1 MINIASNYNSE
12 ALIYSIDLPNKLRSK
27 NCGLIVD
34 YQRVSEL
41 FELYLGSANGLGD
54 SFLETLEWQKQLTE
68 EVVDAVD
75 DERLGTGQREIDQ
88 RLMGRPRLPHFILA
102 VLVNQLLHNV
112 RNSTTFFPT
121 STRTTLQFTV
131 YALAVRRRRWQY
143 RLSFFHEAI
152 YYYFIHGA
160 QLSQRDRAML
170 SVIKYFAVTQGHPRS
185 FETTPLSR
193 ACVTS
198 SLLVVLCIELC
209 LYVVPFLRHSA
220 SNNCATLKSQL
231 RVVLPL

>member
-34 YQRVSEL
+34 YHRVFER

-102 VLVNQLLHNV
+102 VLVKQLLHNV

-121 STRTTLQFTV
+121 STRTTLQLTV
-131 YALAVRRRRWQY
+131 YALAVRRRR
-143 RLSFFHEAI
+143 
-152 YYYFIHGA
+152 
-160 QLSQRDRAML
+160 
-170 SVIKYFAVTQGHPRS
+170 
-185 FETTPLSR
+185 
-193 ACVTS
+193 
-198 SLLVVLCIELC
+198 
-209 LYVVPFLRHSA
+209 
-220 SNNCATLKSQL
+220 
-231 RVVLPL
+231 